1 MASDLLE
8 LTRMLYGAEP
18 MASENVRKSI
28 RGNIENAALYDE
40 LEATRGL
47 RQLLRENPQAGV
59 EQIAAY
65 RPELALKYPDFQ
77 FKAQKT
83 LTDINKNLAGT
94 AKTQQEMQQVVM
106 KQQAQAIVPL
116 IDKFHDNVA
125 NGMPEQQARQQF
137 FADVGQIAP
146 TLEQMGIGFGQPL
159 NDKIHSPEALEYV
172 GAGSGVYTNRLKS
185 MQEEAEAYGEQAGR
199 MAAGVQPTAEQMY
212 GTTVMTG
219 DYPTFKPPVPGLGGG
234 MGGMGGGMP
243 MPQPGGQ
250 MADFTGMS
258 DKALATIA
266 SKGLPEERPL
276 AVAEINRRA
285 GGAGGLYTPEQAA
298 KLKQQTEI
306 ETAGLKK
313 TAEDEAAERQET
325 KRAIDTYRMMRK
337 PAEIEELI
345 NKSIQSPT
353 GEMMNQIANYLGM
366 TVPGGEESAALDTI
380 VSQLAQSI
388 ANAPGG
394 QSNAELLEKL
404 KQVGGFNTKKPAA
417 ERMAALQ
424 EYLRNMRQRIV
435 MKGDLKEREI
445 LALKKSG
452 HITEDDALAIFD
464 RLGYGDEK

>member
-18 MASENVRKSI
+18 MARESVQKSI
-28 RGNIENAALYDE
+28 RGGIENAALYDE

-77 FKAQKT
+77 LKAQKT

-94 AKTQQEMQQVVM
+94 AKTQQEMQQAVM

-116 IDKFHDNVA
+116 IDKFHMNMDS
-125 NGMPEQQARQQF
+125 GMPEAQARQQF

-159 NDKIHSPEALEYV
+159 NESHTPELLERV
-172 GAGSGVYTNRLKS
+172 AAGSGVYTNRLRS
-185 MQEEAEAYGEQAGR
+185 MQEEATAYGGQSGR
-199 MAAGVQPTAEQMY
+199 MAAGVQPTAEQVY
-212 GTTVMTG
+212 GSTVMTG

-234 MGGMGGGMP
+234 YGGGMP
-243 MPQPGGQ
+243 MPQSGSQ
-250 MADFTGMS
+250 MADFTAMP

-276 AVAEINRRA
+276 ATAEINRRA
-285 GGAGGLYTPEQAA
+285 GAAGGLYTPEQAA
-298 KLKQQTEI
+298 KLKQQTEV

-394 QSNAELLEKL
+394 QSNAELVEKL

-417 ERMAALQ
+417 ERMASLQ
-424 EYLRNMRQRIV
+424 EYLRGMRERIIL
-435 MKGDLKEREI
+435 KGDLTPEEM
-445 LALKKSG
+445 LGMVESG
-452 HITEDDALAIFD
+452 HLTQDDAKRMAPRIF
-464 RLGYGDEK
+464 RGVPK